1 MRARAYGV
9 CLGLLMAC
17 GSDNAGRGD
26 GDLRAVPHPGPQFP
40 GAGQSGSSAGIA
52 AGAPALG
59 CDAPLPFGGRP
70 TGPASMTC
78 FYGDD
83 DPTPAA
89 TVEWIVESDPQGD
102 LVHVRLTLN
111 PSFVDNTY
119 GVNAIGW
126 DRGDALKDPAQDPAK
141 PGKPGK
147 APAAMGGPGG
157 KRGHTFKDL
166 VGSDH
171 AEFKLTDASG
181 VLRSHFK
188 ADYISEVG
196 SARSG
201 YASLGVS
208 GGDGKMI
215 AGSASDVV
223 AVSSS
228 LERNL
233 NACGLGLYTTDSP
246 ATDSVYTANAAAINW
261 VRKSAFGDA
270 GFGNAVVDFVHAS
283 PSKKD
288 GSTVEV
294 TPGECPPS
302 WPPYCK
308 DPAGCCIAVDGYC
321 GGKPPVPPVQDA
333 GCIAVDGYCGGNGSP
348 PWQRDAGC
356 TGPDCGPI
364 GY

>member
-1 MRARAYGV
+1 M
-9 CLGLLMAC
+9 
-17 GSDNAGRGD
+17 
-26 GDLRAVPHPGPQFP
+26 PHPGPQFP

-52 AGAPALG
+52 AGATALG

-70 TGPASMTC
+70 TGPATLTC

-83 DPTPAA
+83 ALTPAA
-89 TVEWIVESDPQGD
+89 TVEWIVEADPQGE

-119 GVNAIGW
+119 GANAIGW
-126 DRGDALKDPAQDPAK
+126 GDTATLDPVQDPPK
-141 PGKPGK
+141 MPGKGMMPGK
-147 APAAMGGPGG
+147 KPMGGPGG
-157 KRGHTFKDL
+157 KGHTFKDL

-188 ADYISEVG
+188 ADYISESTG
-196 SARSG
+196 ARSG
-201 YASLGVS
+201 YASLGVN

-223 AVSSS
+223 AVQSS

-233 NACGLGLYTTDSP
+233 NACGLGNFTTDSP
-246 ATDSVYTANAAAINW
+246 ATDSVYTANAAAVNWDYRVIYDVW
-261 VRKSAFGDA
+261 VRKSAFGAA
-270 GFGNAVVDFVHAS
+270 GFGNASVDFVHAS

-294 TPGECPPS
+294 TPGECPPG

-308 DPAGCCIAVDGYC
+308 DPEGCCIAVDGYC
-321 GGKPPVPPVQDA
+321 GGNPPVPPEDA
-333 GCIAVDGYCGGNGSP
+333 GCIAIDGYCGGNPSP
-348 PWQRDAGC
+348 PRDAGVRC
-356 TGPDCGPI
+356 TGLDCGPI